1 MPGSALPETGSPGS
15 PAAPGSPVAGWWRR
29 RAVTPGV
36 PRIVLPFAVVAIAFL
51 LLPLVAL
58 GHAAHWSTLG
68 GQLTDHAA
76 LQALWLSVRT
86 AFAATVC
93 CLIGGVPLAV
103 LLARSRSRWMV
114 VVKALVTVPLVI
126 PPVVSGLALL
136 LLFGRAGLLG
146 KPLGHWGISIGFT
159 TTAVVLAQTFVSM
172 PFLVLAIEGALRDV
186 DPRFETVAGSL
197 GAAPSR
203 VLATVTL
210 PLVRSACVTG
220 AALAFA
226 RSLGEYGATV
236 TFAGS
241 SAGITRTLPLQ
252 VYLAITSTGADS
264 AVGMSLLLVAVA
276 LIVLILVWR
285 WRPVR

>member
-1 MPGSALPETGSPGS
+1 
-15 PAAPGSPVAGWWRR
+15 
-29 RAVTPGV
+29 
-36 PRIVLPFAVVAIAFL
+36 
-51 LLPLVAL
+51 
-58 GHAAHWSTLG
+58 
-68 GQLTDHAA
+68 
-76 LQALWLSVRT
+76 
-86 AFAATVC
+86 
-93 CLIGGVPLAV
+93 
-103 LLARSRSRWMV
+103 MV
-114 VVKALVTVPLVI
+114 VVKALVTVPLGTAGRVRAR
-126 PPVVSGLALL
+126 PVAVVRPGGSARETLGAL
-136 LLFGRAGLLG
+136 
-146 KPLGHWGISIGFT
+146 GISVGFT
-159 TTAVVLAQTFVSM
+159 TVAVVLAQAFVSM
-172 PFLVLAIEGALRDV
+172 PFLVLAIQGALRDV
-186 DPRFETVAGSL
+186 DTRFETVAGSL

-241 SAGITRTLPLQ
+241 SAGSTRTLPLQ

-264 AVGMSLLLVAVA
+264 AAGMSLLLVAVA